1 MVINTEYLAISV
13 IFFGGMYLG
22 FKLKQGLYAL
32 SKYYEARR
40 FP

>member
-13 IFFGGMYLG
+13 IFLGGMYLG
-22 FKLKQGLYAL
+22 FKLKQGLYKLAE
-32 SKYYEARR
+32 YYDARR